1 MPGKSANLTLAVAV
15 LMQPG
20 VGRSSR
26 TDFDSSCSQQGCA
39 CWHPFPRIRDYWLDL
54 SVPVFFFANQKQRR
68 SLWICT
74 FVIFRFQKIAIK
86 RCFFKKS
93 YRRSSVVVF
102 LTVCVEKASRFNFLV
117 ETCERWLWHHHAC
130 TQRTGRPR
138 PSSAASAASNLGR
151 RVPLRY
157 FL

>member
-86 RCFFKKS
+86 RALTGLLFQKIISTLFGCCFSDRVRGESKPLQFPGRDLRKVAMAPPRLHATNWS
-93 YRRSSVVVF
+93 TAPVVGCFSSQQYR
-102 LTVCVEKASRFNFLV
+102 
-117 ETCERWLWHHHAC
+117 
-130 TQRTGRPR
+130 
-138 PSSAASAASNLGR
+138 
-151 RVPLRY
+151 
-157 FL
+157 